1 MSLINKIKKHQKI
14 IKLSMGVGFLLILT
28 TIKGFV
34 LSECGFGK
42 EFWGLEILTMVL
54 TVGFLIF
61 LWKSIHNDVYITVG
75 RENDEK

>member
-1 MSLINKIKKHQKI
+1 MSIINKIKKYQKI
-14 IKLSMGVGFLLILT
+14 IKLSIGVVFLLVLT

-42 EFWGLEILTMVL
+42 EFWGLEILTTIL
-54 TVGFLIF
+54 TVSFLVY

-75 RENDEK
+75 RENGEK